1 VAFGLG
7 AAHAI
12 QPGHGKTLVAATVLG
27 ERGSWLHG
35 ATLAV
40 VTTLTH
46 TAIVLL
52 VAGGLWWTGSTQY
65 GAIHASLA
73 RVAGFAIAAL
83 GLWRLGRHL
92 AGFGEHD
99 EEVGSRALPLS
110 RRERGTGGWV
120 RGAGPETETDLA
132 RPPRSIIGLGV
143 AGGLVP
149 CWDAIGLIVL
159 ANAVGRLALGVLLL
173 LAFSLGMAV
182 VLIAVGWA
190 ATRLRR
196 LVEARDRN
204 ASWERALGS
213 LSGLLLAAIGL
224 FILAS

>member
-1 VAFGLG
+1 M
-7 AAHAI
+7 
-12 QPGHGKTLVAATVLG
+12 
-27 ERGSWLHG
+27 
-35 ATLAV
+35 
-40 VTTLTH
+40 
-46 TAIVLL
+46 
-52 VAGGLWWTGSTQY
+52 
-65 GAIHASLA
+65 
-73 RVAGFAIAAL
+73 
-83 GLWRLGRHL
+83 
-92 AGFGEHD
+92 
-99 EEVGSRALPLS
+99 
-110 RRERGTGGWV
+110 
-120 RGAGPETETDLA
+120 
-132 RPPRSIIGLGV
+132 IGLGV

-224 FILAS
+224 FVLAS